1 MTLDPQARAL
11 LDERASWGLPP
22 VHQVT
27 PEVARENTLARLR
40 LSPVAIEPVDRVED
54 RAIPGPGGEIPIRIY
69 APRATGP
76 LAVLVYFHGGGW
88 VVGNLDSH
96 DVICRDLANQAGCMV
111 ISVDYRR
118 APEHKFPTPLE
129 DCFAATAW
137 AAANVDQIGGDP
149 MCLAVC
155 GDSAGGN
162 LAAAVALMARDR
174 GGPELCYQL
183 LIYPVTNRDFET
195 ASYHENASG
204 YGMVREDM
212 MWYWQHYLRS
222 DEDARN
228 PYAAPLLATDVRDL
242 PPALVI
248 TAGYDVLRDEG
259 ERYAQH
265 LREAGVEVELAQYPT
280 MIHGFFGMAPW
291 VDEAKR
297 AVEHAA
303 QRLKQAF

>member
-1 MTLDPQARAL
+1 MALDPQARTL
-11 LDERASWGLPP
+11 LDERASWGLAP

-40 LSPVAIEPVDRVED
+40 LSPVPIEPVDRVEN
-54 RAIPGPGGEIPIRIY
+54 RTIPGPGGEIPIRIY
-69 APRATGP
+69 APRAAGP

-96 DVICRDLANQAGCMV
+96 DVICRSLANQAECMV
-111 ISVDYRR
+111 ISVEYRL
-118 APEHKFPTPLE
+118 APEHKFPAPLD
-129 DCFAATAW
+129 DCFAATVW
-137 AAANVDQIGGDP
+137 AAANVDRIGGDP
-149 MCLAVC
+149 MCLAVG

-162 LAAAVALMARDR
+162 LAAAVALMARDK

-195 ASYHENASG
+195 VSYRDNATG
-204 YGMVREDM
+204 YGLMREDM
-212 MWYWQHYLRS
+212 IWFWQHYLRT

-242 PPALVI
+242 PPALII
-248 TAGYDVLRDEG
+248 TAGYDVLRDEA
-259 ERYAQH
+259 ELYARH

-291 VDEAKR
+291 IDEAKR

-303 QRLKQAF
+303 QALKKAF